1 MDLWINADLI
11 KKGGL
16 FEGTVQLPLLG
27 RTEID
32 DLRRVIVEL
41 YAQNERRHSVE

>member
-27 RTEID
+27 QDGNR
-32 DLRRVIVEL
+32 
-41 YAQNERRHSVE
+41 